1 MNEADRDAVG
11 LVGFCAWQSSNA
23 FEDVYLDPSVIE
35 RVRGE
40 FAQFA
45 ATSVSDVAVVEIDGA
60 IAGWGARDGEPHYI
74 SDLWVDPKWQGRGI
88 GRALVEHFLEK
99 MRTAG
104 ISTATISTHAKNV
117 SAIRLYERCGFRI
130 VWQGQQ
136 WSDSMKV
143 ELEKVRLEQ
152 KL

>member
-1 MNEADRDAVG
+1 MNEADREAVG
-11 LVGFCAWQSSNA
+11 LVGFRAWQSSNA

-45 ATSVSDVAVVEIDGA
+45 ATSTSDIAVVEIDGE
-60 IAGWGARDGEPHYI
+60 IAGWGARDGEPNHI
-74 SDLWVDPKWQGRGI
+74 SDLWVGPEWQGRGI
-88 GRALVEHFLEK
+88 GRALVEHFLQK
-99 MRTAG
+99 MRAVG
-104 ISTATISTHAKNV
+104 IGTVTISTHAKNV
-117 SAIRLYERCGFRI
+117 SAIRLYERCGFQI

-143 ELEKVRLEQ
+143 ELQKVRLEHV
-152 KL
+152 L